1 MRNTL
6 QDLVK
11 QSKMNDSHTKKSR
24 IILVVLTISLL
35 ISGCGLQNS
44 GLNASVE
51 APNPQKSPIDIIE
64 SNDFKLTE
72 VMDSRQVKPSEVLS
86 FSCETIT
93 ARPTEVTTF
102 CADFGV
108 AITNIEWKSWK
119 PTGSF
124 GSGTY
129 LVNDCNPDCAS
140 GKVSESSVGINLDGL
155 YTDGQRYFL
164 RYLTFIGSDGLSSS
178 EKIEGTWDL
187 AEFYLDTPELRTG
200 N

>member
-1 MRNTL
+1 
-6 QDLVK
+6 
-11 QSKMNDSHTKKSR
+11 MNDGHTKKSR
-24 IILVVLTISLL
+24 IVLVTLSVSLL
-35 ISGCGLQNS
+35 ISGCSFQN
-44 GLNASVE
+44 GGPTASVTE
-51 APNPQKSPIDIIE
+51 PNPQISPTDTFK

-72 VMDSRQVKPSEVLS
+72 VMDPLQVEPSEVTT
-86 FSCETIT
+86 FSCEMIT

-102 CADFGV
+102 CADFGI
-108 AITNIEWKSWK
+108 AITNIKWKFWK

-164 RYLTFIGSDGLSSS
+164 RYLTFVGSGALSSS

-187 AEFYLDTPELRTG
+187 AEFYLETPELRTG